1 LNPAPVPSPYLQ
13 LANVTIALGGKR
25 VLDDINLGLQK
36 GELLGLLGPSGSG
49 KTTLLNIIGG
59 FLSPER
65 GAVTIAGDDVLR
77 LPPHRRDIGI
87 TFQHY
92 ALFPH
97 MNVFD
102 NVAYGLRQR
111 GVARSEIE
119 ARVGAMLERLALGDF
134 RARMPRALSGGQQQR
149 VALARALVVRP
160 RLMLL
165 DEPLANLDAAL
176 RKQVRYEIREILRL
190 SEVTSVFV
198 THDQDEAF
206 SLCDRVAVLNAGRI
220 AQTGAP
226 VELIAR
232 PADAFVAGFVGD
244 PNRFRAR
251 VTGADGAGALRIVA
265 NGFVAEAEGASVLGT
280 GAEVDVYLR
289 PEAIRLE
296 AGRGDAPS
304 FEIKDALHLAGG
316 AEVLLSGPVSLRVRP
331 SASDPIPPIGT
342 RVTASWRGSD
352 ARAFAAADATR

>member
-1 LNPAPVPSPYLQ
+1 MTPASPHYLR
-13 LANVTIALGGKR
+13 LENVAISLGGRK
-25 VLDDINLGLQK
+25 VLDDINLALQK

-97 MNVFD
+97 LDVFD

-111 GVARSEIE
+111 GVARAEIE
-119 ARVGAMLERLALGDF
+119 ARVGAMLDRLALGDF
-134 RARMPRALSGGQQQR
+134 RTRMPRALSGGQQQR

-176 RKQVRYEIREILRL
+176 RKQVRYEIREILRQ
-190 SEVTSVFV
+190 SAVTSVFV

-206 SLCDRVAVLNAGRI
+206 SLCDRVAVLNGGRI
-220 AQTGAP
+220 AQTGTP

-251 VTGADGAGALRIVA
+251 VTGADGSGLLRIEA
-265 NGFVAEAEGASVLGT
+265 NGFRAEAEGSGLAA
-280 GAEVDVYLR
+280 GAEVEVFVR
-289 PEAIRLE
+289 PEVIRLD
-296 AGRGDAPS
+296 AGSAGGGGFA
-304 FEIKDALHLAGG
+304 IKDALHLSGG

-331 SASDPIPPIGT
+331 AASDPIPPIGT
-342 RVTASWRGSD
+342 RVSVSWRGSD
-352 ARAFAAADATR
+352 AHAFAAPGAKP

>member
-1 LNPAPVPSPYLQ
+1 MASSAYLQ
-13 LANVTIALGGKR
+13 LGNIHIALGGR
-25 VLDDINLGLQK
+25 GVLHDIDLSLQK

-59 FLSPER
+59 FLSPDR
-65 GAVTIAGDDVLR
+65 GAVTIAGEDVLR

-97 MNVFD
+97 MSVFD

-111 GVARSEIE
+111 AVAKREIDE
-119 ARVGAMLERLALGDF
+119 RVGAMLDRLALGEF
-134 RARMPRALSGGQQQR
+134 RSRMPRALSGGQQQR

-165 DEPLANLDAAL
+165 DEPLANLDASL
-176 RKQVRYEIREILRL
+176 RKHVRYEIRDILR
-190 SEVTSVFV
+190 SSNVTSVFV

-220 AQTGAP
+220 AQTGTPA
-226 VELIAR
+226 ELIAR

-251 VTGADGAGALRIVA
+251 VVANDRNGRLRVAA
-265 NGFVAEAEGASVLGT
+265 NGFAADAEGAADLAPDAAVDVFVRPEVVQLDAAAT
-280 GAEVDVYLR
+280 GA
-289 PEAIRLE
+289 A
-296 AGRGDAPS
+296 A

-331 SASDPIPPIGT
+331 AAFAAVPAIGT
-342 RVTASWRGSD
+342 RVAVTWRHSD
-352 ARAFAAADATR
+352 AHAFSAAAPQP

>member
-1 LNPAPVPSPYLQ
+1 MTPASPPYLQ
-13 LANVTIALGGKR
+13 LAGVTIALGGRK
-25 VLDDINLGLQK
+25 VLDDISLGLQK

-65 GAVTIAGDDVLR
+65 GAVSIAGDDVLQ

-111 GVARSEIE
+111 GVARGEIE
-119 ARVGAMLERLALGDF
+119 ARVSTMLDRLALGDF

-176 RKQVRYEIREILRL
+176 RKQVRYEIREILRQ
-190 SEVTSVFV
+190 SAVTSVFV

-220 AQTGAP
+220 AQTGTP

-244 PNRFRAR
+244 PNTFRAR
-251 VTGADGAGALRIVA
+251 VIGADGSGSLRIEA
-265 NGFVAEAEGASVLGT
+265 NGLRAEAEGLAGLAAGT
-280 GAEVDVYLR
+280 QVDVFVR
-289 PEAIRLE
+289 PEVIRLKPGG
-296 AGRGDAPS
+296 AGEPG

-331 SASDPIPPIGT
+331 SASDPIPPIGS
-342 RVTASWRGSD
+342 RVSVSWRGSD
-352 ARAFAAADATR
+352 ARAFAAPRAKP

>member
-1 LNPAPVPSPYLQ
+1 MNRAPAPSPYLQ
-13 LANVTIALGGKR
+13 LENITISLGGKR

-65 GAVTIAGDDVLR
+65 GAVSIAGDDVLR

-111 GVARSEIE
+111 GVVRGEIE
-119 ARVGAMLERLALGDF
+119 ERVSAILDRLALGDF
-134 RARMPRALSGGQQQR
+134 RTRMPRALSGGQQQR

-176 RKQVRYEIREILRL
+176 RKQVRYQIREILRL

-226 VELIAR
+226 VELIAH

-244 PNRFRAR
+244 PNRYRAR
-251 VTGADGAGALRIVA
+251 VVGTAGSGALRVEA
-265 NGFVAEAEGASVLGT
+265 NGFIAEAAGAVDLQS
-280 GAEVDVYLR
+280 GAEVDVYVR
-289 PEAIRLE
+289 PETIRLE
-296 AGRGDAPS
+296 PGRTDAPG

-331 SASDPIPPIGT
+331 SGSDPIPPVGT
-342 RVTASWRGSD
+342 RVAASWRGGD
-352 ARAFAAADATR
+352 ARAFAAGTKR